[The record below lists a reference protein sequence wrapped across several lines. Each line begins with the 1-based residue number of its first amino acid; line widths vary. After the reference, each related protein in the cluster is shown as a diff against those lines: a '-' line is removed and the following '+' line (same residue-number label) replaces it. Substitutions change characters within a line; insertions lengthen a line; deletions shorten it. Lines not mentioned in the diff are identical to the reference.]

1 MEILAS
7 PNECCQVA
15 DPHDPG
21 TGERRTVLGFSG
33 LSTIRGSLCPP
44 PSRQAY
50 SRVGSRAESKSA
62 KFPQAPRNK
71 GKSDQVAGEKIGA
84 PHFFR

>member
-44 PSRQAY
+44 HLVKHTPELEAGPSR
-50 SRVGSRAESKSA
+50 SPRSFLRPREIKA
-62 KFPQAPRNK
+62 KATRSPERK
-71 GKSDQVAGEKIGA
+71 
-84 PHFFR
+84 

>member
-21 TGERRTVLGFSG
+21 TGERRTVLGFTG

-44 PSRQAY
+44 HLVNLLQSWKQGRVKVREVSSGQAKW
-50 SRVGSRAESKSA
+50 RRKQTRA
-62 KFPQAPRNK
+62 P
-71 GKSDQVAGEKIGA
+71 EKK
-84 PHFFR
+84 